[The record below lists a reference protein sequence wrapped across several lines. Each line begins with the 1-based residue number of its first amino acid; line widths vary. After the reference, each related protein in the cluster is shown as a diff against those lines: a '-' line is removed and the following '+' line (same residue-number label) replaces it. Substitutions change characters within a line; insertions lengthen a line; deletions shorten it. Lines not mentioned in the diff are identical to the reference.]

1 MRKWVAHR
9 RVYLNGT
16 GAAGGSEGFMGWVAG
31 TSVGVDVRGV
41 GAGVVVKGRGAE
53 GLGTG
58 EGGLAGSGRSEVT
71 DLAVAHS

>member
-31 TSVGVDVRGV
+31 TSVGVDVRV
-41 GAGVVVKGRGAE
+41 RE
-53 GLGTG
+53 GLSA
-58 EGGLAGSGRSEVT
+58 LAWSCWGRVWERV
-71 DLAVAHS
+71 LW

>member
-31 TSVGVDVRGV
+31 TSVGVDVRV
-41 GAGVVVKGRGAE
+41 RE
-53 GLGTG
+53 GLSA
-58 EGGLAGSGRSEVT
+58 LAWSYWGRVWERV
-71 DLAVAHS
+71 LW

>member
-1 MRKWVAHR
+1 
-9 RVYLNGT
+9 
-16 GAAGGSEGFMGWVAG
+16 MGWVAG
-31 TSVGVDVRGV
+31 TSVGVDVRAREGLSALAWSCWGRV
-41 GAGVVVKGRGAE
+41 WERVCVVKGRGAE